1 MKADSGYEVSC
12 CPKYLVALGDN
23 LKSRESPE
31 PATAALAV
39 PIFCAVSN
47 ELTSTAG
54 LIALVAGAL
63 ALVALVLAAVLATR
77 IRRLQNAQRSVL
89 GDSGERDLVGHAVSM
104 QNGFDE
110 LHREVQSRFEQL
122 DARLRGNEQRLE
134 RSVSRSAV
142 VRYDAY
148 GEMSGRQ
155 SSSIALLDETGTG
168 VVMSSILHRE
178 QARLYA
184 KGVQEGQSDV
194 ELSPEEN
201 EAIQAAQAGRQ
212 PPA

>member
-1 MKADSGYEVSC
+1 MSD
-12 CPKYLVALGDN
+12 
-23 LKSRESPE
+23 
-31 PATAALAV
+31 
-39 PIFCAVSN
+39 

-54 LIALVAGAL
+54 VIALIAGAL
-63 ALVALVLAAVLATR
+63 ALIALVLSAVLAAR
-77 IRRLQNAQRSVL
+77 IRRLQRAQRTVL
-89 GDSGERDLVGHAVSM
+89 GNSGERDLVDHAVAI
-104 QNGFDE
+104 QHG
-110 LHREVQSRFEQL
+110 FEQL
-122 DARLRGNEQRLE
+122 HKDVQSKFEQLETQLQGAEQRLE
-134 RSVSRSAV
+134 QSISRSAV

-184 KGVQEGQSDV
+184 KGVRSGQSDV

-201 EAIQAAQAGRQ
+201 EAIQAAQAGKQ
-212 PPA
+212 APA

>member
-1 MKADSGYEVSC
+1 MSD
-12 CPKYLVALGDN
+12 
-23 LKSRESPE
+23 
-31 PATAALAV
+31 
-39 PIFCAVSN
+39 

-54 LIALVAGAL
+54 VVAMAAGAIALIALVT
-63 ALVALVLAAVLATR
+63 AAVLAR
-77 IRRLQNAQRSVL
+77 KISRLQAAQKSVL
-89 GDSGERDLVGHAVSM
+89 GDSSEIDLVNHAVSL
-104 QNGFDE
+104 QYGFDQ
-110 LHREVQSRFEQL
+110 LHKDVQSRFEQL
-122 DARLRGNEQRLE
+122 DGRLASIERRLE
-134 RSVSRSAV
+134 HSISRSAV

-184 KGVQEGQSDV
+184 KGVRDGEADV

-201 EAIQAAQAGRQ
+201 EAIQAAAARDAGQ
-212 PPA
+212 TPA

>member
-1 MKADSGYEVSC
+1 MSD
-12 CPKYLVALGDN
+12 
-23 LKSRESPE
+23 
-31 PATAALAV
+31 
-39 PIFCAVSN
+39 

-54 LIALVAGAL
+54 VIALIAGAL
-63 ALVALVLAAVLATR
+63 ALIALVLSAVLAAR
-77 IRRLQNAQRSVL
+77 IRRLQRAQHTVL
-89 GDSGERDLVGHAVSM
+89 GNSGERDLVDHAVAI
-104 QNGFDE
+104 QHG
-110 LHREVQSRFEQL
+110 FEQL
-122 DARLRGNEQRLE
+122 HKDVQSKFEQLETQLQGAEQRLQQ
-134 RSVSRSAV
+134 SISRSAV

-184 KGVQEGQSDV
+184 KGVRSGQSDV

-201 EAIQAAQAGRQ
+201 EAIQAAQAGKQ
-212 PPA
+212 APA